1 MLPGELLHP
10 SQDLLPL
17 DRVEH
22 VAGGQGL
29 HIIEDDQV
37 DAVDHL
43 DDVASGYTASVIA
56 VHCSR
61 NSWSIAEAAL
71 DGPRTRSCFGDICG
85 YADRSAESHG
95 PKPAIRYHAAD
106 SARGNLPNTGDL
118 IDSPK
123 PFEGRSLIGRTR
135 VARGAS

>member
-43 DDVASGYTASVIA
+43 DDVVDVLLPSLGVERGQIGE
-56 VHCSR
+56 V
-61 NSWSIAEAAL
+61 
-71 DGPRTRSCFGDICG
+71 G
-85 YADRSAESHG
+85 
-95 PKPAIRYHAAD
+95 AID
-106 SARGNLPNTGDL
+106 D
-118 IDSPK
+118 
-123 PFEGRSLIGRTR
+123 E
-135 VARGAS
+135 